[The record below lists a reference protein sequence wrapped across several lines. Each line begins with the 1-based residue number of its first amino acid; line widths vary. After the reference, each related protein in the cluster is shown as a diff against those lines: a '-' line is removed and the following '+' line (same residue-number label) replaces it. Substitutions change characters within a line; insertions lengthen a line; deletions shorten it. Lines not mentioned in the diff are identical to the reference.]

1 MTSVCRYVIGQ
12 PARMVGAG
20 KVWKGFIFFILS
32 ARPSPEMVKKGGPI
46 LLVKISYKVV
56 VDESSLYV
64 IIVIRV
70 RVMWKLKKSALSFL
84 LVF

>member
-1 MTSVCRYVIGQ
+1 
-12 PARMVGAG
+12 
-20 KVWKGFIFFILS
+20 
-32 ARPSPEMVKKGGPI
+32 MVKKGGPI

-56 VDESSLYV
+56 VDEFSLYV